1 MLKLI
6 VILLYLSKEAFDAFI
21 KYLDSQYINK
31 ELPENVRDVYNE
43 EEYKNWVSYEKECGR
58 IDMISSI
65 IDIILTLTLLIT
77 NAYAWIFDRL
87 SGMNVYLQYAVF
99 ILIFSVIRLII
110 DTPFDYYDTFVIEE
124 KYGLNK
130 STKKTFWLDLIK
142 GFLIGTPISYGLM
155 MLIMVLFEV
164 FGNMAIIWGTV
175 ASLIIVLLIM
185 LIIVPVMRIFN
196 KFDPLQ
202 DGELKDQLLAL
213 CDKYGIRVRKIV
225 VRDASRRTTTSNAF
239 CTGIGDRKTI
249 SLDDNLVNEY
259 SPEEITAVFAHEFA
273 HAKYHHSVKSLPFS
287 VFNIVI
293 VFTALA
299 IVLNIPGLYTAFGFE
314 GINYYLAQML
324 TSVIIWPLSTMLSAI
339 GNYLSRRHEY
349 EADAFA
355 AVEGY
360 GEELISAL
368 KRLNKESLSD
378 INPHPATVLLNYS
391 HPTLSQRIEAIE
403 RAARKTERVNHDSDI

>member
-21 KYLDSQYINK
+21 DYLNSQYINK

-43 EEYKNWVSYEKECGR
+43 EEYKNWVSYEKEGGR

-87 SGMNVYLQYAVF
+87 SGMNAYLQYAVF
-99 ILIFSVIRLII
+99 ILIFSVIKLII
-110 DTPFDYYDTFVIEE
+110 DTPFDYYETFVIEE
-124 KYGLNK
+124 KYGLNT
-130 STKKTFWLDLIK
+130 STRKTFWLDLIK
-142 GFLIGTPISYGLM
+142 SFLIGTPVSYGLM
-155 MLIMVLFEV
+155 ILIMVLFEV

-175 ASLIIVLLIM
+175 ATLILVLLIM
-185 LIIVPVMRIFN
+185 LIIVPIMRIFN
-196 KFDPLQ
+196 KFDPLE

-239 CTGIGDRKTI
+239 CTGIGNRKTI
-249 SLDDNLVNEY
+249 SLDDNLVTEY
-259 SPEEITAVFAHEFA
+259 SPEEITAVFTHEFA

-287 VFNIVI
+287 VLNIVI

-324 TSVIIWPLSTMLSAI
+324 TSVIIWPLSTVLSAI

-355 AVEGY
+355 AGEGY
-360 GEELISAL
+360 GNELISAL

-378 INPHPATVLLNYS
+378 INPHPATVVLSYS

-403 RAARKTERVNHDSDI
+403 RVARKTERINHDSDI

>member
-1 MLKLI
+1 M
-6 VILLYLSKEAFDAFI
+6 DAFI
-21 KYLDSQYINK
+21 NYLDSQYLKK

-110 DTPFDYYDTFVIEE
+110 DTPFDYYGTFVIEE
-124 KYGLNK
+124 KYGLNT

-175 ASLIIVLLIM
+175 ASLIIVPI
-185 LIIVPVMRIFN
+185 MRIFN

-249 SLDDNLVNEY
+249 SLDDNLVNEH

-391 HPTLSQRIEAIE
+391 HPTLSQRIEAI
-403 RAARKTERVNHDSDI
+403 DSITRTMLPG

>member
-21 KYLDSQYINK
+21 DYLDSQYIKK

-43 EEYKNWVSYEKECGR
+43 EEYKNWISYEKEGGR

-87 SGMNVYLQYAVF
+87 SDMNIYLQYAVF

-142 GFLIGTPISYGLM
+142 SFLIGTPISYGLM

-175 ASLIIVLLIM
+175 ASLIIVLVIM

-196 KFDPLQ
+196 KFDPLE
-202 DGELKDQLLAL
+202 DGDLKDQLLAL

-239 CTGIGDRKTI
+239 CTGIGNRKTI

-299 IVLNIPGLYTAFGFE
+299 IVLNIPGLYTVFGFD

-368 KRLNKESLSD
+368 KRLNKEALSD

-391 HPTLSQRIEAIE
+391 HPTLSQRIEAID
-403 RAARKTERVNHDSDI
+403 RITRTTLPS

>member
-1 MLKLI
+1 
-6 VILLYLSKEAFDAFI
+6 
-21 KYLDSQYINK
+21 
-31 ELPENVRDVYNE
+31 
-43 EEYKNWVSYEKECGR
+43 
-58 IDMISSI
+58 
-65 IDIILTLTLLIT
+65 
-77 NAYAWIFDRL
+77 
-87 SGMNVYLQYAVF
+87 
-99 ILIFSVIRLII
+99 
-110 DTPFDYYDTFVIEE
+110 
-124 KYGLNK
+124 
-130 STKKTFWLDLIK
+130 
-142 GFLIGTPISYGLM
+142 
-155 MLIMVLFEV
+155 MVLFEV